1 MNWFTMNEI
10 LGQVKLVEGGFYL
23 LVKCIL
29 LNGSKDQ
36 ICPCHV
42 TCDWSFLAKFGAQP
56 DIQKCLWFIFFVVI
70 TQLEQILPKK
80 TDSLCLKFFS
90 IYGGGV
96 YLFIPFYIRM
106 WLQKPIFSI
115 ALKSF
120 FAAFSAVDLMIDKYQ
135 QVVWPFI
142 PFMQIAGIILQARRI

>member
-90 IYGGGV
+90 IYGGGSILI
-96 YLFIPFYIRM
+96 Y
-106 WLQKPIFSI
+106 PILYTYVTSKANFFHCIEVIFCGIQRCWSDDWQVSTGGMAFHSI
-115 ALKSF
+115 YADCRYNTS
-120 FAAFSAVDLMIDKYQ
+120 S
-135 QVVWPFI
+135 
-142 PFMQIAGIILQARRI
+142 

>member
-1 MNWFTMNEI
+1 MNWLTINEI
-10 LGQVKLVEGGFYL
+10 LGQIELVEGGFYL

-90 IYGGGV
+90 IYGGGEYT
-96 YLFIPFYIRM
+96 YLSHFIYVCDFKSQFFPLHWSHFLRHSALLIW
-106 WLQKPIFSI
+106 WLTTGGVAQITT
-115 ALKSF
+115 
-120 FAAFSAVDLMIDKYQ
+120 
-135 QVVWPFI
+135 PFI
-142 PFMQIAGIILQARRI
+142 SFQ